1 MEKIQ
6 QMLDNGEAQY
16 EVPAKGHAAVN
27 VPTLTYRSCYFVTIE
42 GADEAGESY
51 YDDDSPVFEADP
63 LELQDDLIGRMPSLQ
78 DPVQVD
84 PETIPQVDV
93 VHSVQLEDTMHDE
106 AEHLV
111 VERPE
116 QSEAEGPD
124 E

>member
-1 MEKIQ
+1 
-6 QMLDNGEAQY
+6 MLDNGEAQY
-16 EVPAKGHAAVN
+16 EVPLKGQAAVN
-27 VPTLTYRSCYFVTIE
+27 VTTLTYRSGYPVTVE
-42 GADEAGESY
+42 KVDEAEERD
-51 YDDDSPVFEADP
+51 YDDDILASETDP